1 MADISMADRSIKINN
16 LTEHPIIP
24 ANPNF
29 SHFEKGSTAR
39 WPGKVVWP
47 GSYGVWQLNTDGRD
61 GCAGGYA
68 WILCIQQTKAEVSFS
83 TGFVFP
89 AQWPEHQPTKAG
101 VTTGS
106 DPAKGHEAATEK
118 GNTINTGSY
127 KDITGKEIK
136 FTITA
141 RIDEEANYMPTFDIT
156 QIPPP
161 PKPKA

>member
-1 MADISMADRSIKINN
+1 
-16 LTEHPIIP
+16 
-24 ANPNF
+24 
-29 SHFEKGSTAR
+29 
-39 WPGKVVWP
+39 
-47 GSYGVWQLNTDGRD
+47 
-61 GCAGGYA
+61 
-68 WILCIQQTKAEVSFS
+68 
-83 TGFVFP
+83 
-89 AQWPEHQPTKAG
+89 AG

-106 DPAKGHEAATEK
+106 DPAKGHETATEK

-127 KDITGKEIK
+127 KDITGKEVK